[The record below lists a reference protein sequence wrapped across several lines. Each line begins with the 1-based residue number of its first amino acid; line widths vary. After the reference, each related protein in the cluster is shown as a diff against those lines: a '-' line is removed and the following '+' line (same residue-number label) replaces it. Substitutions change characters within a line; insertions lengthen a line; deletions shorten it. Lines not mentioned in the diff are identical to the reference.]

1 MPEKNQRVP
10 ENFTVGRSTTAV
22 GGASAGGGVIVGSD
36 DIPKVSF
43 IIFIFYRETANGG
56 KDTSTSRSCLALCA
70 SRRMTRFKEAIAHSI
85 MLSSGS
91 RVVKPCKASPGASSQ
106 RTMRKR

>member
-10 ENFTVGRSTTAV
+10 ENCTSGRSTAAV
-22 GGASAGGGVIVGSD
+22 DGASAGGGVIVGSED
-36 DIPKVSF
+36 GIPALSF
-43 IIFIFYRETANGG
+43 ILIYLETTKGG
-56 KDTSTSRSCLALCA
+56 NVVSTSCCSFALCA
-70 SRRMTRFKEAIAHSI
+70 SRRITRCKEAIAHSI

-106 RTMRKR
+106 RTTRKR